1 MRLDGATKATDCYS
15 AAEKA
20 LAAWGRHPVT
30 DITVIYEVSRTILS
44 FTLIF
49 GICIVFLLSS
59 LVPSAIPSSLGYGR
73 SRQRVTAAQGT
84 LLGQGIS
91 SGTAVST
98 GGQTAQR
105 LIPNQVGVTRQ
116 RASVNTALATGTGT
130 GRGQGFS
137 SGSASVFPS
146 NAPTAPLPR
155 CVEGEVRNTNG
166 LCVIPEVTRSV
177 FVYEPPAQ
185 LQLSPGPPPDIPLP
199 RIERN
204 VVFVRL
210 PEGGGAPEPIVIPP
224 PAQNNVIYV
233 LNKQTGGVQAPRV
246 IEVPAPPSTSPEV
259 IFVNYEDG
267 ENPILPGGFDLQTAL
282 NAAIASDGQVING
295 AVGGGGFGGSSG
307 GVTGGLSGS
316 SGGFVG
322 SSGFGVSSG
331 SLGGSGGFGGG
342 SLGGSGGFGGSGR
355 LTSSSGPGTS
365 SGLGGIGGLG
375 GFTLTANG
383 EIPDSYASYA
393 SSSNTI
399 EVELTNDVGTG
410 NAGDISS
417 LADSNTGTGF
427 VENESGKS
435 GVLLVSR
442 MTPVITDAG
451 DSLESLTG
459 ATIALSSS
467 YNTP

>member
-1 MRLDGATKATDCYS
+1 M
-15 AAEKA
+15 
-20 LAAWGRHPVT
+20 
-30 DITVIYEVSRTILS
+30 
-44 FTLIF
+44 
-49 GICIVFLLSS
+49 
-59 LVPSAIPSSLGYGR
+59 PSAIPSSLGYGR
-73 SRQRVTAAQGT
+73 SSGSRQRITAAQGS

-91 SGTAVST
+91 GGRAVST

-105 LIPNQVGVTRQ
+105 LLPSQVGATRQ
-116 RASVNTALATGTGT
+116 RASLNTALAA
-130 GRGQGFS
+130 GRGQGLS
-137 SGSASVFPS
+137 LGSGSVFPS
-146 NAPTAPLPR
+146 NVPTAPLPR
-155 CVEGEVRNTNG
+155 CVEGEVRNIDG
-166 LCVIPEVTRSV
+166 SCVIPEVTRSV
-177 FVYEPPAQ
+177 FVYEPPAH

-210 PEGGGAPEPIVIPP
+210 PEGGGAPEPIIIPP

-233 LNKQTGGVQAPRV
+233 LNKQTGGGQAPRV

-282 NAAIASDGQVING
+282 SAAIASGGQVING
-295 AVGGGGFGGSSG
+295 AGGVGGFGGSSG
-307 GVTGGLSGS
+307 LGVSGGLSGG
-316 SGGFVG
+316 SGGFIG

-331 SLGGSGGFGGG
+331 SLGGSGGFGGSIGFG
-342 SLGGSGGFGGSGR
+342 SSGGFGGSGGFA
-355 LTSSSGPGTS
+355 SSSGFGS
-365 SGLGGIGGLG
+365 SSLGGIGGLG
-375 GFTLTANG
+375 GGIGFTGTANEG
-383 EIPDSYASYA
+383 IPDSYASYA
-393 SSSNTI
+393 SSSNNI

-410 NAGDISS
+410 NAGDVSS
-417 LADSNTGTGF
+417 FADSNVGTGV
-427 VENESGKS
+427 VENESKES